1 MTNNNFNI
9 LIGYYLGT
17 SDLQF
22 NKLTNLKVLKY
33 NGTGLTNSASSAN
46 MVYLA
51 SYFNVTKCFGEADQ
65 TSSDG
70 TFLTLGTD
78 DTPPTKSDLKLGN
91 SIEDFVWLSGSR
103 LTGKNTMTD
112 ELLMFNSVVNYKGS
126 SPITIREMGLNCTI
140 DSQKFLLAR
149 ETIEPLVIN
158 PNDTYSFVM
167 RIS

>member
-1 MTNNNFNI
+1 MTTNNFNT
-9 LIGYYLGT
+9 LIGYYLYT
-17 SDLQF
+17 SNLYL
-22 NKLTNLKVLKY
+22 NTLTNLKVLKY
-33 NGTGLTNSASSAN
+33 NGTGLTNRDYN
-46 MVYLA
+46 DNVYLA
-51 SYFNVTKCFGEADQ
+51 SCFNFTEGFGEADQ
-65 TSSDG
+65 TVSTG
-70 TFLTLGTD
+70 IFLTLGTD

-91 SIEDFVWLSGSR
+91 SIEDFVWISGSR
-103 LTGKNTMTD
+103 LTGKNTTTN